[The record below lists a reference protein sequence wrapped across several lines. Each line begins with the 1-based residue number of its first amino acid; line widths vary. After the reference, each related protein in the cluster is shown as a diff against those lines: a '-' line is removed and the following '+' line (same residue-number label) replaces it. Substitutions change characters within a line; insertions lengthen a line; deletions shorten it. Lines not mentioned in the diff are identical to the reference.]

1 MGLVFLCVFNIL
13 YLGTGSYVAQARRAL
28 SVANDNL
35 DSLYAKVTIRR
46 IPQLV
51 LIYSNDRPLA
61 FETN

>member
-35 DSLYAKVTIRR
+35 DSLYAKVIIRPHYTWFCEGYFNE
-46 IPQLV
+46 IKSQL
-51 LIYSNDRPLA
+51 D
-61 FETN
+61 